1 MSLSISYE
9 IYSYRNGDWMLDSVH
24 EDKQL
29 SIHQAN
35 LLFDSLQHTH
45 IKVIEERYD
54 EATDD
59 ATSKEVFIK
68 KPKPPK
74 PDEETMKVKPVTK
87 KKKAARSLDSM
98 IAKVILGVVGGA
110 LGLIFLM
117 AFLIITYE

>member
-1 MSLSISYE
+1 MSLAVSYE
-9 IYSYRNGDWMLDSVH
+9 IYSYKKGGWMLDSVH

-35 LLFDSLQHTH
+35 LLFDSFHHTD

-54 EATDD
+54 EATNY

-68 KPKPPK
+68 KTKPPR
-74 PDEETMKVKPVTK
+74 PDEEKKKVNPGTK
-87 KKKAARSLDSM
+87 KKKVARSLDN
-98 IAKVILGVVGGA
+98 ILIGSGGA

-117 AFLIITYE
+117 AFLILTFE